1 MYLIKYIFYE
11 KYKGDS
17 NSALQYILH
26 KKDKKNHLSEP
37 NLLEQ
42 LMMVSDHLDVAFVSL
57 AHIGRSTWHSV

>member
-1 MYLIKYIFYE
+1 MKNIKGIQIVLC
-11 KYKGDS
+11 S
-17 NSALQYILH
+17 ILH

-57 AHIGRSTWHSV
+57 AHIWKKRVALCKI